1 MQWYYF
7 IIIESIQSILVE
19 NQLFSLLY
27 NIYNKYS
34 NEEIIRD
41 ILYIIKNIIK
51 NDNIS
56 IESFYQSKLY
66 TIFENNLCDKELVK
80 SIFNIIYVKSIIK
93 YFLDEQIYNKIQRI
107 IK

>member
-80 SIFNIIYVKSIIK
+80 SIFDIIYVKSII
-93 YFLDEQIYNKIQRI
+93 
-107 IK
+107 